1 MILHGHTEHQKTRG
15 SRMPKLSTLV
25 ASIIFFAAAP
35 MCHGAAVSQAAI
47 KGVVDGVIPPLMKQ
61 NDIPGMAIGLVVD
74 GHPYVFTYGVSSL
87 ATHEPVTD
95 DTLFELGSV
104 SKTFTATLASF
115 AQANGHLS
123 LADRVGKFMISLQ
136 GTPFGDVTLLE
147 LGTYTPGGLPL
158 QVPDS
163 IRNDAQL
170 MQYFKA
176 WRPDCAAGACRTY
189 TNISIGTLGLIAA
202 KSEGKPFT
210 SLMEQQVFSAL
221 GMHNTWYG
229 VPADRM
235 PDYAEGYTETNT
247 PIRMAPGE
255 LDSETYGIRT
265 SAADMVRFLQ
275 ANMGLLELDP
285 KLQQAITAT
294 HTGYFRA
301 GPMIQDLV
309 WEQYPYPVG
318 LVTLLEGNS
327 AKMIFDATPVTRIAP
342 PLAPQVNAWLNKT
355 GSTNGFAAYIAF
367 IPELRLGIVILA
379 NKSYPIKD
387 RVTAAYR
394 IFTRLATNK

>member
-1 MILHGHTEHQKTRG
+1 
-15 SRMPKLSTLV
+15 
-25 ASIIFFAAAP
+25 
-35 MCHGAAVSQAAI
+35 
-47 KGVVDGVIPPLMKQ
+47 
-61 NDIPGMAIGLVVD
+61 
-74 GHPYVFTYGVSSL
+74 
-87 ATHEPVTD
+87 
-95 DTLFELGSV
+95 
-104 SKTFTATLASF
+104 
-115 AQANGHLS
+115 
-123 LADRVGKFMISLQ
+123 
-136 GTPFGDVTLLE
+136 VTLLE